1 MLELILRPRLRC
13 ATTPWRASVGVRRV
27 ATAYDLSMREAVDTA
42 GIATVGD
49 DDLADLLPLMRG
61 YCSFYKVAPSDTAL
75 LALARA
81 LIADPGQ
88 GMQLLAREQDGTAAG
103 FATIYWSWS
112 TSSAARIGIMND
124 LYVDPSWRGRRVGE
138 RLISACAAECRR
150 VGAVA
155 LEWQTA
161 PENVRAQSLYD
172 RVGGRR
178 ESWLCYTLPIA
189 AEP

>member
-1 MLELILRPRLRC
+1 MQEALG
-13 ATTPWRASVGVRRV
+13 RA
-27 ATAYDLSMREAVDTA
+27 E
-42 GIATVGD
+42 IATVGE
-49 DDLADLLPLMRG
+49 DDLPELLPLMRS
-61 YCSFYKVAPSDTAL
+61 YCDFYRVAPSDTAL

-81 LIADPGQ
+81 LIAGPAQ

-112 TSSAARIGIMND
+112 TSAAARIGIMND
-124 LYVDPSWRGRRVGE
+124 LYVDPSWRGRRLGE

-150 VGAVA
+150 IGAVA

-161 PENVRAQSLYD
+161 PDNVRAQSLYE
-172 RVGGRR
+172 RIGGRR

>member
-1 MLELILRPRLRC
+1 MQ
-13 ATTPWRASVGVRRV
+13 
-27 ATAYDLSMREAVDTA
+27 EALDRA
-42 GIATVGD
+42 GIATVGEG
-49 DDLADLLPLMRG
+49 DLAELLPLLRG
-61 YCSFYKVAPSDTAL
+61 YCSFYRVAPTDEAL

-88 GMQLLAREQDGTAAG
+88 GLQLIAREQGGTAIG

-112 TSSAARIGIMND
+112 TSAAARIGIMND
-124 LYVDPSWRGRRVGE
+124 LYVDPAWRSRGIGE

-150 VGAVA
+150 IGAVA

-161 PENVRAQSLYD
+161 PDNLRAQSVYD
-172 RVGGRR
+172 RIGGRR